1 MKRCPTCNQTF
12 SEGWLSF
19 CTQDGTTLV
28 DDSVS
33 KSDPLDP
40 MATMMAPPPPSLSNP
55 NQPGSWNTPGG
66 LGSGQFPQQPP
77 AYQQPQPIQGGW
89 QPPPAPAYAVPKQG
103 LAIASMICGIF
114 SITFGW
120 CCSIGLLTSIAAI
133 VLGGISLAQI
143 KNDPDHNTGKPLAL
157 VGIIT
162 SALYLIFWVLII
174 LLWGIGTMMG
184 GLK

>member
-28 DDSVS
+28 EDSVS
-33 KSDPLDP
+33 QSEPP
-40 MATMMAPPPPSLSNP
+40 PTIMSAPPVTNP
-55 NQPGSWNTPGG
+55 NNPANWTAP
-66 LGSGQFPQQPP
+66 LAGSGSGPFPQRQPI
-77 AYQQPQPIQGGW
+77 YQQPQPMQAGW
-89 QPPPAPAYAVPKQG
+89 QPPPAPAYATPKQA
-103 LAIASMICGIF
+103 LAVWSLVCGIF

-120 CCSIGLLTSIAAI
+120 CCSIGLFSSIAAI
-133 VLGGISLAQI
+133 ILGGISLTQI
-143 KNDPDHNTGKPLAL
+143 KNDPEHNTGKPLAL

-162 SALYLIFWVLII
+162 AALYLVFWILII
-174 LLWGIGTMMG
+174 VLWGIGAMMG

>member
-28 DDSVS
+28 EDSVS
-33 KSDPLDP
+33 RSEPP
-40 MATMMAPPPPSLSNP
+40 PTIMAPPPVTNP
-55 NQPGSWNTPGG
+55 NNPANWTAPLAGFGPFPERQPV
-66 LGSGQFPQQPP
+66 
-77 AYQQPQPIQGGW
+77 YQQPQPIQAGW
-89 QPPPAPAYAVPKQG
+89 QPPLAPAYAAPKQTVAVCS
-103 LAIASMICGIF
+103 LVCGIF

-120 CCSIGLLTSIAAI
+120 CCSIGLFSSIAAI
-133 VLGGISLAQI
+133 ILGGISLTQI
-143 KNDPDHNTGKPLAL
+143 KNDPEHNTGKPLAL

-162 SALYLIFWVLII
+162 AALYLVFWILII
-174 LLWGIGTMMG
+174 LLWGIGAMMG